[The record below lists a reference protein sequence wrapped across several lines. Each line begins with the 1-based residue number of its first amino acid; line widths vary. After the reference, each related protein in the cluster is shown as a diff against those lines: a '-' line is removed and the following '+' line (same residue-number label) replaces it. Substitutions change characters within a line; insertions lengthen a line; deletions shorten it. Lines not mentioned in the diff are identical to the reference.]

1 MKKEKSKNSGRE
13 EKNKKYPEG
22 HFTGMWMV
30 IGIAIFSGIGIPL
43 SIVTENPGLIGIG
56 PALGVAFGLSIGAGI
71 ESKMKKEG
79 KIRPL
84 TKKEK
89 KKREF
94 AVLAGVVALLIGALV
109 FLVLL
114 LV

>member
-1 MKKEKSKNSGRE
+1 MKKKKSNNLEKE

-22 HFTGMWMV
+22 HFTGMWMI

-84 TKKEK
+84 SKDEK
-89 KKREF
+89 KKRQML
-94 AVLAGVVALLIGALV
+94 VTMGIVILIALSLIGLVV
-109 FLVLL
+109 FLL
-114 LV
+114 

>member
-1 MKKEKSKNSGRE
+1 MKKEKSKNSEGGE
-13 EKNKKYPEG
+13 NKKYPEG
-22 HFTGMWMV
+22 HFTGMWMI
-30 IGIAIFSGIGIPL
+30 IGIAIFSGLGIPL

-84 TKKEK
+84 SKEEK
-89 KKREF
+89 KKRKF
-94 AVLAGVVALLIGALV
+94 AVLAGVVALVIGALA